1 MMIDPE
7 NIPSD
12 IRLYLEDFQAITED
26 ETVNIGLRVYLE
38 GAIKA
43 ILSGCEDYEE
53 RIAQAQQ
60 MGYRK
65 SSANWDYMG
74 RPADDEV

>member
-53 RIAQAQQ
+53 RIAQAFEQ
-60 MGYRK
+60 GYR
-65 SSANWDYMG
+65 
-74 RPADDEV
+74 RPQFDGDEVGEWTDGL